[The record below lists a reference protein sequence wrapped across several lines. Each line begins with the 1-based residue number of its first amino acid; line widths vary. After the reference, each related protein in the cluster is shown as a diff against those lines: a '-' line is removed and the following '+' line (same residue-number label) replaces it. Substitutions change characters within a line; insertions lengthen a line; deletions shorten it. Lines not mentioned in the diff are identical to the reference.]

1 MNGIAVQHTGEK
13 FTARAKRR
21 TVQQWLKDR
30 ARQGER
36 EIPQILGLRHRS
48 IRLPG
53 NTRVRPFYSLVP
65 SHVTLILL
73 HRFVAVGTLPAIVD
87 AFRVTQKQVANAE
100 EFYTDFCV
108 RFFLANASLFLVS
121 PLKPADFGTNNK

>member
-1 MNGIAVQHTGEK
+1 M
-13 FTARAKRR
+13 
-21 TVQQWLKDR
+21 
-30 ARQGER
+30 
-36 EIPQILGLRHRS
+36 
-48 IRLPG
+48 
-53 NTRVRPFYSLVP
+53 RPFYSLVP

>member
-1 MNGIAVQHTGEK
+1 M
-13 FTARAKRR
+13 
-21 TVQQWLKDR
+21 
-30 ARQGER
+30 
-36 EIPQILGLRHRS
+36 
-48 IRLPG
+48 
-53 NTRVRPFYSLVP
+53 RPFYSLVP

-73 HRFVAVGTLPAIVD
+73 HHFVAVGTLPTIVD